1 MGGSVDKNDELR
13 ASLLYFVDEAIGYR
27 HSLHFFRRWLETGEQ
42 SELEGLI
49 LEVGREHFVD
59 LSPIIETTF
68 KNPYNTSGTLALN
81 DFIKR
86 FGIFSPKEEG
96 LDIVKIDPLPDLD
109 NTILE
114 NLEGNNWVMH
124 NWAESNTYG
133 GRSPFYSIAN
143 AFKLLNESK
152 RDSSAIFKL
161 FEQMFGLDTIFSCII
176 DNDIKHTGKAISH
189 YYPKQA
195 NHINKLASTI
205 SNNLELNWKDALSR
219 NQIKSKL
226 WLIEKLTEFKA
237 VPKKRSITEPETT
250 TLVVGGWVGMIPF
263 LANMFNKNLDS
274 VINIDIDKSVH
285 SAAHELNIDTHN
297 NFKNSGSDVREVNL
311 IKYKKLL
318 IIDTIVEHFED
329 HGNWVKTLP
338 KGTTVVLQGNNM
350 FDVPDHVNCHSTLE
364 DFIESCGLNN
374 IIWSGELN
382 LYKCTRYMAIGTT

>member
-1 MGGSVDKNDELR
+1 MGGSVDKNAELKV
-13 ASLLYFVDEAIGYR
+13 SLLYFVDEAIGYR

-49 LEVGREHFVD
+49 LEVGRENFVD
-59 LSPIIETTF
+59 LAPIIETV
-68 KNPYNTSGTLALN
+68 KNPYNMSGTLALN

-96 LDIVKIDPLPDLD
+96 LNIVKIAPLPDLD

-124 NWAESNTYG
+124 NWVESNTHN

-143 AFKLLNESK
+143 AFKLLNKSNG
-152 RDSSAIFKL
+152 DFLAIFKL
-161 FEQMFGLDTIFSCII
+161 FEQMFGLDTIFSCVI
-176 DNDIKHTGKAISH
+176 DDDIKRTGKAISY

-219 NQIKSKL
+219 NQIKSKF
-226 WLIEKLTEFKA
+226 WLIEKLIELKA
-237 VPKKRSITEPETT
+237 LPKNRSITEPETT

-263 LANMFNKNLDS
+263 LASMLNKNLDS
-274 VINIDIDKSVH
+274 VINVDIDKSVH
-285 SAAHELNIDTHN
+285 SAAHELNAGTHN
-297 NFKNSGSDVREVNL
+297 NFKNSGTDVREVNL
-311 IKYKKLL
+311 AKYKKLL

-329 HGNWVKTLP
+329 HGEWVKTLP
-338 KGTTVVLQGNNM
+338 AGATVVLQGNDM
-350 FDVPDHVNCHSTLE
+350 FDVPDHVNCHLTLE
-364 DFIESCGLNN
+364 DFIESCGLNS

-382 LYKCTRYMAIGTT
+382 LHNCTRYMAIGTT